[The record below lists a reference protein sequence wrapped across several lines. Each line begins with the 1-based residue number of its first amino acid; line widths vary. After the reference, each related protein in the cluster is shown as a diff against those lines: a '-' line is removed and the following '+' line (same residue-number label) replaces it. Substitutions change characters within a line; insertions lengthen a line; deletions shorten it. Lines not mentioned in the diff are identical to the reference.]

1 MARLEKFSKALGV
14 EPGSNVKLAK
24 LDARDTHG
32 WEREDAEERYE
43 ELLLKLYDLQYKLH
57 AEHRQALLV
66 VLQAMDAGG
75 KDGTIRKVTGGLNP
89 QGTRVESF
97 KVPTEE
103 ELDHDFLWRIHRKTP
118 GKGEISIFNRSQY
131 GDVLVVRV
139 HNLVPESVW
148 KKRYGQI
155 NEFEKILCENH
166 TRIAKFYLH
175 ISKEEQ
181 KERLQERLDDP
192 KKHWK
197 ASEADFRERQG
208 MTEASEAD
216 FRERQ
221 FWDDYQEAY
230 EAVLEKCSTDW
241 APWFVIPADRKWFRN
256 LAVASILVETLEDMD
271 IQMPDAQFDLSK
283 VVID

>member
-1 MARLEKFSKALGV
+1 MARLEKFSKALRV
-14 EPGSNVKLAK
+14 ESGSNVKLAN
-24 LDARDTHG
+24 LDPRDTHG

-43 ELLLKLYDLQYKLH
+43 KLLLKLYDLQYKLH

-75 KDGTIRKVTGGLNP
+75 KDGTIRKVMGGLNP

-155 NEFEKILCENH
+155 NEFEKILTENH
-166 TRIAKFYLH
+166 TRIVKFYLH

-197 ASEADFRERQG
+197 ASEADFRERQ
-208 MTEASEAD
+208 
-216 FRERQ
+216 

-230 EAVLEKCSTDW
+230 EAVLEKCSTGW

-271 IQMPDAQFDLSK
+271 IEMPTAQFDLSK